1 MKASFVAILLTAA
14 APAFAQTSITT
25 LASPVAADSAVAAL
39 RDNALNNDH
48 YAWDI
53 TEGLTTEVGQR
64 LAATEAE
71 ARARDWAVKRLSAMG
86 FANVHVEPF
95 TMPVWTRGAESA
107 EIVSPFPQ
115 NLIVAALGYSGS
127 TGPQGVTGQIVHF
140 DSVDALRL
148 AADSAVKER
157 SSSSI
162 TT

>member
-95 TMPVWTRGAESA
+95 TMPVW
-107 EIVSPFPQ
+107 
-115 NLIVAALGYSGS
+115 
-127 TGPQGVTGQIVHF
+127 
-140 DSVDALRL
+140 
-148 AADSAVKER
+148 
-157 SSSSI
+157 
-162 TT
+162 